1 MMEVLKK
8 GVLPAIL
15 FSDFI
20 GLVYQSTLSDNQSVE
35 SNDLGLKIE
44 VADSVSE
51 RKKGLS
57 GRESIAND
65 EGLVLVFD
73 EEDYHGIWM
82 KEMNFSI
89 DIIWINQDK
98 KVVDYRLSVVPE
110 TYPEI
115 FLPGKPAKY
124 VLEVKSG
131 FVEQEKIEI
140 GDKLDF
146 LN

>member
-15 FSDFI
+15 FSVFI